1 MLRDKLFMGAA
12 GAALTYALAGA
23 SATPLQAAEISVS
36 CGAVGTEMKM
46 CREGVEAWEDKTGHE
61 VNIVST
67 PNSTTERL
75 ALYQQLLSAGA
86 SDIDVFQI
94 DIIWPGILGSH
105 FIDLSAYS
113 DGAED
118 AHFDAIV
125 DNNTIDGE
133 LKAMPWYTDA
143 GLLYYRKDL
152 LDEYG
157 HEMPE
162 TWAEM
167 TEIAKDVQ
175 ADEREAGNDKFWGF
189 VFQGRAYEGLTC
201 DALEWVHSYGGGTVV
216 DADGTISVNNEN
228 TVEAMEMA
236 SNWVGE
242 ISPTG
247 VLNYAEEEARGVF
260 QSGNAMFMRNW
271 PYAWSLGNSA
281 DSPIKGKIGVAAL
294 PKGGEDGQHTG
305 TLGGWNLAVSKYS
318 EHPEAAADLVMYLTS
333 RAEQKRRALD
343 ASYNP
348 TIKALYD
355 DEEVLAANPFFG
367 KLYDTFVNAVARPS
381 QVVGEQYN
389 RVSNAFWEASHNVLS
404 GAAEPKTAVANLE
417 RQLKRIRRSGW

>member
-1 MLRDKLFMGAA
+1 MRRDRLLMGVA
-12 GAALTYALAGA
+12 GATLAVTMLLGRA
-23 SATPLQAAEISVS
+23 VSAQAAEISVS
-36 CGAVGTEMKM
+36 CGAVGTEMEL
-46 CREGVEAWEDKTGHE
+46 CREGVEAWEAKTGHS
-61 VNIVST
+61 VTIVST

-105 FIDLSAYS
+105 FIDLAPYS

-118 AHFDAIV
+118 GHFQAIV
-125 DNNTIDGE
+125 ENNTIDGA

-152 LDEYG
+152 LKKHDHG
-157 HEMPE
+157 VPE
-162 TWAEM
+162 TWAEL
-167 TEIAKDVQ
+167 TETARAVQ
-175 ADEREAGNDKFWGF
+175 AAERAAGNGDFWGF

-216 DADGTISVNNEN
+216 SADGTITIDNPRAIK
-228 TVEAMEMA
+228 AMEMA
-236 SNWVGE
+236 SQWVGE
-242 ISPTG
+242 ITPTG

-260 QSGNAMFMRNW
+260 QSGNALFMRNW
-271 PYAWSLGNSA
+271 PYAWALGNSA
-281 DSPIKGKIGVAAL
+281 DSPVKGKIGVTAL
-294 PKGGEDGQHTG
+294 PKGGEDGQRTG

-318 EHPEAAADLVMYLTS
+318 EHPKVAADLVMYLTS
-333 RAEQKRRALD
+333 KAEQKRRALE

-355 DEEVLAANPFFG
+355 DADVLAANPFFG

-381 QVVGEQYN
+381 QVVGEKYN
-389 RVSNAFWEASHNVLS
+389 RVSNAFWEAAHNVLS
-404 GAAEPKTAVANLE
+404 GAQEPKPALANLE
-417 RQLKRIRRSGW
+417 RQLKRIRRTGW

>member
-157 HEMPE
+157 HEVPE